1 MEHNVELERLVTN
14 VQKLTPSTRRNEI
27 EALVTY
33 MSQRSGICEDKILSF
48 LYEDL
53 QNGIPFQHTS
63 VGKCR
68 TLSHR

>member
-33 MSQRSGICEDKILSF
+33 MSQRSGICKDKILSF

-68 TLSHR
+68 TLSFR

>member
-1 MEHNVELERLVTN
+1 MEHSVELERLVTN

-33 MSQRSGICEDKILSF
+33 MSQRSGICEDKILRF

-53 QNGIPFQHTS
+53 QNGIPFRHTS

-68 TLSHR
+68 TLSYR